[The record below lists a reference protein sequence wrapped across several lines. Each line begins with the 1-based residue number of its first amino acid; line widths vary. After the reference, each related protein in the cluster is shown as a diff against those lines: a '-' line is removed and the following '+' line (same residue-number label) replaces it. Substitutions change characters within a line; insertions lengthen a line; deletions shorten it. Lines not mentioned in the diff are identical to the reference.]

1 MSWEQ
6 ILGFFTMW
14 PNPAITVGLWAKAGV
29 PIWQT
34 IAYVVIL
41 TSISLSLT
49 YFGVEWLKNWVVNRG
64 IIERPMI
71 EKLHNQW
78 RRINRI
84 PQSDGRR
91 YDWIKKTRKWLIP
104 QKDWQILAW
113 GFVPFIPI
121 LPTIVIIIT
130 NLRRIKYGFL
140 VLILGNI
147 FRNVIFCYAIYEGR
161 DFFLQ
166 LF

>member
-1 MSWEQ
+1 M
-6 ILGFFTMW
+6 
-14 PNPAITVGLWAKAGV
+14 
-29 PIWQT
+29 
-34 IAYVVIL
+34 
-41 TSISLSLT
+41 
-49 YFGVEWLKNWVVNRG
+49 EWLKNWVVNRG